1 MSLDPARA
9 GQDRINLADALRDLR
24 RASGLSGQRLAER
37 CQLSQSKISRIE
49 TGRLLPSIVDV
60 ERIVTALGVDE
71 AMKSELLNLARVAN
85 AEYQDIREDVGRGL
99 HHLQRELAALDAEAA
114 SIRHFLPALI
124 TGLLQVPEYV
134 HAAMSSPVDPV
145 SCDTTRASALKLER
159 QGVLHDRSKQFE
171 FLLTE
176 QALRWKL
183 CEPSVM
189 AMQMDR
195 LVSVSRLPSVRVGV
209 LPQSTRIA
217 DGPMHTFVTYD
228 DRLATAELFTGSIV
242 FRDPKDVEYYR
253 ELFDYFAGHAL
264 WGDEAR
270 AFLATV
276 AADFRAG
283 PGSA

>member
-9 GQDRINLADALRDLR
+9 GQDRITLADALRDLR
-24 RASGLSGQRLAER
+24 RISGLSGQRLAER

-49 TGRLLPSIVDV
+49 TGRLLPSILDV
-60 ERIVTALGVDE
+60 ERILSALDVNNALKAD
-71 AMKSELLNLARVAN
+71 LLALAKVAN
-85 AEYQDIREDVGRGL
+85 AEYRDIRARVRRGL
-99 HHLQRELAALDAEAA
+99 HHSQRDLAALEADATQM
-114 SIRHFLPALI
+114 RHFLPALI
-124 TGLLQVPEYV
+124 TGLLQAPDYLAV
-134 HAAMSSPVDPV
+134 AANPPVGPA
-145 SCDTTRASALKLER
+145 SCDPSRAVALKLER
-159 QGVLHDRSKQFE
+159 QAVLHDVSKRFE

-176 QALRWKL
+176 SVVRWQL
-183 CEPSVM
+183 CQPSVM
-189 AMQMDR
+189 AMQLDH
-195 LVSVSRLPSVRVGV
+195 LISVSRLPTVCIGV
-209 LPQSTRIA
+209 LPLSVQVA

-253 ELFDYFAGHAL
+253 ELFEYFAGHAL